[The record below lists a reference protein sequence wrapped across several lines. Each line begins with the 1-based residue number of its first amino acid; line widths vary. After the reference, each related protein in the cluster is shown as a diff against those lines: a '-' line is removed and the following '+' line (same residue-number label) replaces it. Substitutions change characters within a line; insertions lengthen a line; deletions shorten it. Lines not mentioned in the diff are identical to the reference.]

1 MCKGFLCFSIQSS
14 GHNCQML
21 SGRDWAVRE
30 LNEMIT
36 WQKNED
42 SKQCSLGKEY
52 LVNLFKPELS
62 LFVVNCLSEK
72 AYTKDGGK
80 AFFTRTLSL
89 LVWEGSQS
97 VFLAR
102 CQNLFFISYFFS
114 KKKITGK

>member
-1 MCKGFLCFSIQSS
+1 
-14 GHNCQML
+14 ML
-21 SGRDWAVRE
+21 LGRDWAVRE

-72 AYTKDGGK
+72 AYTKDSWRKG
-80 AFFTRTLSL
+80 FF
-89 LVWEGSQS
+89 
-97 VFLAR
+97 
-102 CQNLFFISYFFS
+102 Y
-114 KKKITGK
+114 